1 MMSSS
6 LVDVVR
12 LASKSARLTYSG
24 SVMGGFCQPSGE
36 DRIAGSLF
44 DIGTAQSNCALHSYA
59 ARIARSIFD
68 ISRAPSY
75 CAFHSYAARIARP
88 IFDFSSGHSHCESHT
103 KASRIPLTASGNG
116 AGSQQS
122 VPSNHHLYKE
132 ASTNPLPSGYGFN
145 AAPPIAKS
153 QHGHVTPPL
162 KEKLHHG

>member
-68 ISRAPSY
+68 
-75 CAFHSYAARIARP
+75 
-88 IFDFSSGHSHCESHT
+88 FSSGHSHCESHT

-132 ASTNPLPSGYGFN
+132 ASINSLPSGYGFI